1 MTFSATHTAPS
12 YKERFLAFFPAHF
25 NSSAG
30 SVAFFLLLVSGVYLT
45 SYYSYLLFHSVAE
58 FFSIFIAVTL
68 FIIAINCAAS
78 IRNQYILFIGLAY
91 LFVGVMDFFH
101 TLAYKGMPIFT
112 DYDYYA
118 PQLWIAARYMEAI
131 SMLVGFSFLG
141 TRRQVHIPLT
151 LGIFGIV
158 TTGLVASILYWK
170 IFPVCFE
177 PGKGLTPFKV
187 VSEYII
193 CALLLGSVYLLH
205 QRRYLFESQVYHCL
219 QWSLALMIAT
229 ELCFTLYVAD
239 SMSDTFNQ
247 LGHICKIAAFALI
260 YRAVVV
266 TGLRDPV
273 NLLFREI
280 KQREANLQEAQTIA
294 NLGRWCWRMDDG
306 RWDWSGIVFRSF
318 GIAES
323 GQQTLGQVLE
333 TVHSQDRAIFL
344 EALENCRQHGVPFI
358 IKLRIIN
365 EERTIFI
372 QVRGESIQDD
382 NGQVERIAGTVQDI
396 TAQER
401 MMEELQQ
408 AKIEADQANAAKSAF
423 LANMS
428 HEIRTPMNAI
438 LGLTHL
444 MRRDAVLPQQFERLD
459 KVTDAAQHLL
469 SIINDILDFSKIE
482 AGKLTLEVADFP
494 LEGVFHSLHGLIC
507 DKAEAKGIE
516 VISRI
521 DPALPKVLRG
531 DRMRLSQVLLNFATN
546 AVKFTESGAIALRA
560 RLVQQQAD
568 AVVVRFEISD
578 TGIGLSPEQQGRL
591 FQPFEQADPSI
602 TRKFGGTGLGLAI
615 SHRLA
620 LLMGGKVGLES
631 SLGMGSTF
639 WLELSLQLGDA
650 SAMSSQAPR
659 TLERE
664 LEVLVVDDLEE
675 ARETLADMLHSL
687 HCRTTLASSGEQAL
701 EIMAQA
707 AHNGRPFDLVLLDWK
722 MPGMDG
728 IALAKEIQARY
739 IQPRPGVILVTAYGR
754 ECPITV
760 FKEAGI
766 AAALPKP
773 VTSSSL
779 LDTIVGLVTGE
790 DTLQKASVAST
801 SPSLHQP
808 NLQGYYVLLAEDN
821 LVNQEVALELLRSVG
836 LRVDVADDG
845 RMAVELART
854 HAYDLILMDVQMPHM
869 DGLAATAAIRQ
880 LPDRA
885 KVPIL
890 AMTANAFAEDRE
902 ACVAAGMDDH
912 LSKPVDP
919 DKLFATLQ
927 HWLSRT
933 AGSNAGRGAAASASV
948 AAPSADTG
956 LHARL
961 SAITQ
966 LDMAAGLKIVCG
978 KLPTYRRILAL
989 FADGHANDAQRLQA
1003 LLALG
1008 DFAQLRQLAHALKGA
1023 AGNIG
1028 AQGVRAQALALE
1040 MAAERG
1046 DAAQAQVA
1054 VQALATEL
1062 VALVAALRTALLVAA
1077 PSTAMAPNATSS
1089 VSSAPSATTAT
1100 AGGLTTLPV
1109 PSAQLASELQSLHN
1123 LLSNDD
1129 LEARRLF
1136 RHLQPI
1142 LLENQWPATV
1152 LEPLAAAIE
1161 RFDYAQA
1168 IHLLRQH
1175 HAPSP

>member
-1 MTFSATHTAPS
+1 MNAATASSTQRS
-12 YKERFLAFFPAHF
+12 YQERFLAFFPAHF
-25 NSSAG
+25 NASAG
-30 SVAFFLLLVSGVYLT
+30 SVAVFLLLVCGVYFT

-58 FFSIFIAVTL
+58 FFSICIAVTL

-78 IRNQYILFIGLAY
+78 IRNQYILFIGLSY
-91 LFVGVMDFFH
+91 LFVGVIDFFH
-101 TLAYKGMPIFT
+101 TLAYKGMSIFT

-131 SMLVGFSFLG
+131 SMLVGFGFLG
-141 TRRQVHIPLT
+141 TRRQVNVPLT
-151 LGIFGIV
+151 LGVFGIV
-158 TTGLVASILYWK
+158 TTALVASIFYWK

-187 VSEYII
+187 ISEYII
-193 CALLLGSVYLLH
+193 CSLLLGSVYLLY
-205 QRRYLFESQVYHCL
+205 QRRHLFESQVYHCL
-219 QWSLALMIAT
+219 QWSLVFMIAT
-229 ELCFTLYVAD
+229 ELCFTLYVSD

-247 LGHICKIAAFALI
+247 IGHICKIAAFALI

-294 NLGRWCWRMDDG
+294 NLGRWCWTMDDG
-306 RWDWSGIVFRSF
+306 LWEWSGVVFRSF

-323 GQQTLGQVLE
+323 GQKTLGQVLE
-333 TVHSQDRAIFL
+333 TIHSQDRAIFL
-344 EALENCRQHGVPFI
+344 EALENCRQYRVPFI

-365 EERTIFI
+365 AKHTIFI
-372 QVRGESIQDD
+372 QVRGEAIQGS
-382 NGQVERIAGTVQDI
+382 NGQIERIAGTVQDI
-396 TAQER
+396 TAQEH
-401 MMEELQQ
+401 MVEELQQ
-408 AKIEADQANAAKSAF
+408 AKVEAEQANAAKSAF

-494 LEGVFHSLHGLIC
+494 LEGVFYSLHGLIC

-560 RLVQQQAD
+560 RLVQQQTD
-568 AVVVRFEISD
+568 AVLVRFEISD

-620 LLMGGKVGLES
+620 VLMGGKVGLES
-631 SLGMGSTF
+631 TLGMGSTF
-639 WLELSLQLGDA
+639 WLELPLQQGDA
-650 SAMSSQAPR
+650 SALDSSQPR

-675 ARETLADMLHSL
+675 ARESLADMLHSL
-687 HCRTTLASSGEQAL
+687 RCRTTLAASGEQAL

-754 ECPITV
+754 ECPETV
-760 FKEAGI
+760 FKDAGI
-766 AAALPKP
+766 AAALSKP

-779 LDTIVGLVTGE
+779 LDTIVGLVTGQAVAHK
-790 DTLQKASVAST
+790 TASPHSGT
-801 SPSLHQP
+801 DLHSP
-808 NLQGYYVLLAEDN
+808 NLQGHYVLLAEDN

-880 LPDRA
+880 LPNRA

-902 ACVAAGMDDH
+902 ACVAAGMNDH

-933 AGSNAGRGAAASASV
+933 DGSASSRV
-948 AAPSADTG
+948 AVPAVVAPAVDAG
-956 LHARL
+956 LYERL
-961 SAITQ
+961 AAIAQ
-966 LDMAAGLKIVCG
+966 LDAAAGLKVVCG

-989 FADGHANDAQRLQA
+989 FADSHANDAQRLQD
-1003 LLALG
+1003 LLEQG

-1040 MAAERG
+1040 MAAERSHT
-1046 DAAQAQVA
+1046 AQAQAA
-1054 VQALATEL
+1054 VQALATE
-1062 VALVAALRTALLVAA
+1062 VPALVAALRAALPSGGVGAVPAATAVL
-1077 PSTAMAPNATSS
+1077 SG
-1089 VSSAPSATTAT
+1089 SAPV
-1100 AGGLTTLPV
+1100 PV
-1109 PSAQLASELQSLHN
+1109 PFTQLASDLQSLHN

-1129 LEARRLF
+1129 LAARRLF
-1136 RHLQPI
+1136 RQLQPT
-1142 LLENQWPATV
+1142 LAGQWPASV

-1168 IHLLRQH
+1168 LHLLRQH

>member
-1 MTFSATHTAPS
+1 MSFVASRPTS
-12 YKERFLAFFPAHF
+12 YRERFLAFFPAHF
-25 NSSAG
+25 NSSFQ
-30 SVAFFLLLVSGVYLT
+30 SVALFALLVCGVYLT
-45 SYYSYLLFHSVAE
+45 SNYSYLLFHSVAE

-78 IRNQYILFIGLAY
+78 IRNQYILFVGLSYLFIGL
-91 LFVGVMDFFH
+91 VDFFH
-101 TLAYKGMPIFT
+101 TLSYKGMPIFT

-118 PQLWIAARYMEAI
+118 PQFWIAARYMEAI
-131 SMLVGFSFLG
+131 SMLVGFGFLG
-141 TRRQVHIPLT
+141 TQRQVHIPTT
-151 LGIFGIV
+151 LGIFATL
-158 TTGLVASILYWK
+158 TTLLVASILYFK

-193 CALLLGSVYLLH
+193 CALLLGSIYLLH
-205 QRRYLFESQVYHCL
+205 QRRHLFEDRVYRCL
-219 QWSLALMIAT
+219 QWSLVLMIAT

-247 LGHICKIAAFALI
+247 IGHICKIAAFALI

-294 NLGRWCWRMDDG
+294 NLGRWSWGMEDG
-306 RWDWSGIVFRSF
+306 IWEWSGVVFRSF

-323 GQQTLGQVLE
+323 GQKTLGEVLQTIHPE
-333 TVHSQDRAIFL
+333 DRTIFL
-344 EALENCRQHGVPFI
+344 QALEDCRKKSISFMV
-358 IKLRIIN
+358 KLRIISA
-365 EERTIFI
+365 ESGLFV
-372 QVRGESIQDD
+372 QVRGEAILGE
-382 NGQVERIAGTVQDI
+382 NGKVERVAGTVQDI

-408 AKIEADQANAAKSAF
+408 AKTEADQANAAKSAF

-459 KVTDAAQHLL
+459 KITDAAQHLL

-494 LEGVFHSLHGLIC
+494 LEAVFHSLHGLIC

-521 DPALPKVLRG
+521 DPALPTVLRG
-531 DRMRLSQVLLNFATN
+531 DRVRLSQVLLNFATN
-546 AVKFTESGAIALRA
+546 AVKFTESGAISLRA

-568 AVVVRFEISD
+568 RVQIRFEISD
-578 TGIGLSPEQQGRL
+578 TGIGLSPEQQARL

-620 LLMGGKVGLES
+620 VLMGGHVGLES
-631 SLGMGSTF
+631 TLGMGSTF

-650 SAMSSQAPR
+650 SALGSNPPR

-675 ARETLADMLHSL
+675 ARESLADMLHSL
-687 HCRTTLASSGEQAL
+687 KCRTTLAESGAQAL

-707 AHNGRPFDLVLLDWK
+707 AQNGRPFDVVLLDWK

-728 IALAKEIQARY
+728 ISLAKEIQARY
-739 IQPRPGVILVTAYGR
+739 VQPRPALILVTAYGR
-754 ECPITV
+754 ECPETA
-760 FKEAGI
+760 FKDAGI
-766 AAALPKP
+766 TAALSKP

-790 DTLQKASVAST
+790 DTLHKRASAHT

-836 LRVDVADDG
+836 LRVDLADDG

-869 DGLAATAAIRQ
+869 DGLAATAAIRK
-880 LPDRA
+880 LPERA
-885 KVPIL
+885 NVPIL

-902 ACVAAGMDDH
+902 ACVAAGMNDH

-919 DKLFATLQ
+919 DKLFSTLQ
-927 HWLSRT
+927 HWLSRPDGNPPKRPP
-933 AGSNAGRGAAASASV
+933 APPAV
-948 AAPSADTG
+948 AAPVVDAG
-956 LHARL
+956 LHERL
-961 SAITQ
+961 AAITQ
-966 LDMAAGLKIVCG
+966 LDAAAGLKVVCG

-989 FADGHANDAQRLQA
+989 FADSHANDAQRLQD
-1003 LLALG
+1003 LLKQG

-1023 AGNIG
+1023 ASNIG

-1040 MAAERG
+1040 MAAEHG
-1046 DAAQAQVA
+1046 QSIPAQAA
-1054 VQALATEL
+1054 VQALATEIP
-1062 VALVAALRTALLVAA
+1062 ALVAALRSALAA
-1077 PSTAMAPNATSS
+1077 LASPVTLSAEA
-1089 VSSAPSATTAT
+1089 VSAPGTGSA
-1100 AGGLTTLPV
+1100 PV
-1109 PSAQLASELQSLHN
+1109 VSSAQLASDLQSLHN

-1136 RHLQPI
+1136 RHLQP
-1142 LLENQWPATV
+1142 LLAGQWPAGV
-1152 LEPLAAAIE
+1152 LEPIASAIE
-1161 RFDYAQA
+1161 RFDYPQA
-1168 IHLLRQH
+1168 LHLLRQH
-1175 HAPSP
+1175 HAPHP

>member
-1 MTFSATHTAPS
+1 MAAATSRDHRTLPQ
-12 YKERFLAFFPAHF
+12 RFLAFFPAHF
-25 NSSAG
+25 NTSAL
-30 SVAFFLLLVSGVYLT
+30 SVAMFAVLVFGVHL
-45 SYYSYLLFHSVAE
+45 SSHYSYLLFHSVAE

-78 IRNQYILFIGLAY
+78 IRNQYILFIGLSY
-91 LFVGVMDFFH
+91 LFVGVIDFLH

-118 PQLWIAARYMEAI
+118 PQFWIAARYMESI
-131 SMLVGFSFLG
+131 SMLVGFGFLG

-151 LGIFGIV
+151 LAVFTLI
-158 TTGLVASILYWK
+158 TTLLVASILYFK
-170 IFPVCFE
+170 VFPVCFE
-177 PGKGLTPFKV
+177 AGKGLTPFKV
-187 VSEYII
+187 VSEYVI

-205 QRRYLFESQVYHCL
+205 VRRYLFDSRVYHCL
-219 QWSLALMIAT
+219 QWSLVLMIAT
-229 ELCFTLYVAD
+229 ELCFTLYVSDA
-239 SMSDTFNQ
+239 MSDAFNQ
-247 LGHICKIAAFALI
+247 IGHICKIAAFALI

-280 KQREANLQEAQTIA
+280 KQREASLLEAQTIA
-294 NLGRWCWRMDDG
+294 NLGRWSWTLGDG
-306 RWDWSGIVFRSF
+306 VWDWSGVVFRSF

-323 GQQTLGQVLE
+323 GQQTLNEVLQ
-333 TVHSQDRAIFL
+333 TLHPQDRSAFAQ
-344 EALENCRQHGVPFI
+344 ALDNCRQQAQSFMLKVRVLNG
-358 IKLRIIN
+358 
-365 EERTIFI
+365 ERCIFV
-372 QVRGESIQDD
+372 QVRGESVQGDD
-382 NGQVERIAGTVQDI
+382 GQVERIVGTVQDV
-396 TAQER
+396 TAQEH

-408 AKIEADQANAAKSAF
+408 AKTEADQANAAKSAF

-459 KVTDAAQHLL
+459 KITDAAQHLL

-507 DKAEAKGIE
+507 DKAEAKGVE

-521 DPALPKVLRG
+521 DPALPRILRG

-546 AVKFTESGAIALRA
+546 AVKFTESGAITLRA
-560 RLVQQQAD
+560 RLLSSQSDTVRI
-568 AVVVRFEISD
+568 RFEISD
-578 TGIGLSPEQQGRL
+578 TGIGLSTEQQGRL

-620 LLMGGKVGLES
+620 VLMGGQVGVDS
-631 SLGMGSTF
+631 TLGMGSTF
-639 WLELSLQLGDA
+639 WLELSLLTGDA
-650 SAMSSQAPR
+650 TALDHSPPR

-675 ARETLADMLHSL
+675 ARETLADMLRTL
-687 HCRTTLASSGEQAL
+687 RCRTTLAESGAQAL
-701 EIMAQA
+701 QMMAQA
-707 AHNGRPFDLVLLDWK
+707 THNGRPFDLVLLDWK

-739 IQPRPGVILVTAYGR
+739 PQPRPGVILVTAYGR
-754 ECPITV
+754 ECPESV

-773 VTSSSL
+773 VTPSNL

-790 DTLQKASVAST
+790 AAQHTVVSAAL

-808 NLQGYYVLLAEDN
+808 NLQGYYILLAEDN

-845 RMAVELART
+845 QIAVDLARE
-854 HAYDLILMDVQMPHM
+854 HAYDLILMDVQMPRM
-869 DGLAATAAIRQ
+869 DGLAATAAIRKM
-880 LPDRA
+880 PDRA

-902 ACVAAGMDDH
+902 ACIAAGMNDH

-927 HWLSRT
+927 HWLLRPAGANSART
-933 AGSNAGRGAAASASV
+933 AAASTALP
-948 AAPSADTG
+948 ALLDAG
-956 LHARL
+956 LHDRL
-961 SAITQ
+961 ASIAQ
-966 LDMAAGLKIVCG
+966 LDTAAGLKVVCG
-978 KLPTYRRILAL
+978 KLPTYRRILGL
-989 FADGHANDAQRLQA
+989 FADSHADDAARLQA
-1003 LLALG
+1003 LVAQG
-1008 DFAQLRQLAHALKGA
+1008 DFAQVRQLAHALKGA

-1028 AQGVRAQALALE
+1028 AQGIREQALALE

-1046 DAAQAQVA
+1046 HAEQAKLPL
-1054 VQALATEL
+1054 QALL
-1062 VALVAALRTALLVAA
+1062 HDLPALVCALRAAVVPPALAAVAPAVVSPA
-1077 PSTAMAPNATSS
+1077 PVGST
-1089 VSSAPSATTAT
+1089 SAPS
-1100 AGGLTTLPV
+1100 LPAALV
-1109 PSAQLASELQSLHN
+1109 VDLQSLHN

-1136 RHLQPI
+1136 RQLQPM
-1142 LLENQWPATV
+1142 LASQWPPTMV
-1152 LEPLAAAIE
+1152 EPLAAAIE

-1168 IHLLRQH
+1168 LHLLRQY
-1175 HAPSP
+1175 HAPAP